1 MQVTFGQ
8 GKRPVAAVSQ
18 SNKQFF
24 VRLGTDTL
32 HARNSRGSNTTWICM
47 RDRCTNPNNQDYH
60 NYGGRGITV
69 CERWMNSFQNF
80 YDDMGAKPP
89 HLTIDRI
96 DNNGNYEPGN
106 CRWATQKEQ
115 AKNKRYGNQWHRA

>member
-32 HARNSRGSNTTWICM
+32 HARNSRGSTLLG
-47 RDRCTNPNNQDYH
+47 Y
-60 NYGGRGITV
+60 V
-69 CERWMNSFQNF
+69 CET
-80 YDDMGAKPP
+80 DVLI
-89 HLTIDRI
+89 LTIRTTI
-96 DNNGNYEPGN
+96 TTAVVELQYANVG
-106 CRWATQKEQ
+106 
-115 AKNKRYGNQWHRA
+115 